1 MAEQEALIA
10 KFRESQTEFVSAVSG
25 LSDQRTS
32 EAWSGTWGIKQIV
45 AHISGWE
52 STMTEAL
59 EKITRG
65 ERPTVEGIDLSDT
78 DGSNATFTERAA
90 STGFDEILDGL
101 RSAGERLTA
110 AIRAVPDDRI
120 EEGRTARRIVETL
133 IRHPGEHTSE
143 ILGWRRAHGV

>member
-10 KFRESQTEFVSAVSG
+10 KFRESQTDLLDAVSG
-25 LSDQRTS
+25 LNEQRAD
-32 EAWSGTWGIKQIV
+32 EVWSGSWGVKHIV

-59 EKITRG
+59 QKITRG
-65 ERPTVEGIDLSDT
+65 ERPTVEGLDLNDT
-78 DGSNATFTERAA
+78 DGSNAIFADRSGGKSFAQVV
-90 STGFDEILDGL
+90 DGL
-101 RSAGERLTA
+101 QSAGENLTI

-133 IRHPGEHTSE
+133 IRHPGEHTAE
-143 ILGWRRAHGV
+143 IRSWRRSHGC